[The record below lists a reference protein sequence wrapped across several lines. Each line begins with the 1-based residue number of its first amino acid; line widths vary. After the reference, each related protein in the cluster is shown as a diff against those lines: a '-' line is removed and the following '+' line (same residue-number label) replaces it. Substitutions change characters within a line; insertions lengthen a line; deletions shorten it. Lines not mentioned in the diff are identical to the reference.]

1 MRQDGLAGSLGQGL
15 KYVSSNGLKF
25 AYETFGHNSHPAII
39 LVAGL
44 YNQMVRW
51 PEAFCENLASRDFF
65 VIRFDNRDIGFSD
78 WMTGKRAPCIIR
90 QAMKYWFE
98 IPVKVPYTLDDM
110 AADTVGILDAL
121 SIEKAHFVGMS
132 MGGMICQ
139 IAAARYPDRAFS
151 LTSIMS
157 SSGVLGKGKPS
168 WKASMQM
175 LKTPSKGQSRIDNTV
190 EILQFLGSPGYPV
203 SDSIV
208 RDMAELEYG
217 RGSNPAGYLRQMAA
231 INTAPNRVGLLQSLE
246 MPALILHG
254 REDLLVPLS
263 GGIDTARHI
272 RDSRLVVFPGM
283 GHNLP
288 PQLLERFAQLI
299 AENGTHRLPSVEMK
313 NSDR

>member
-1 MRQDGLAGSLGQGL
+1 MRRDGLSDFRDQET
-15 KYVSSNGLKF
+15 KYINSNGLKF
-25 AYETFGHNSHPAII
+25 AYETFGKKSQPAII

-51 PEAFCENLASRDFF
+51 PEAFCQNLASRDFF
-65 VIRFDNRDIGFSD
+65 VIRFDNRDIGLSD
-78 WMTGKRAPCIIR
+78 WMTGKQAPSIIR
-90 QAMKYWFE
+90 QVMKSRFG
-98 IPVKVPYTLDDM
+98 IPVKVPYSLDDM

-121 SIEKAHFVGMS
+121 GIEKAHFVGMS

-139 IAAARYPDRAFS
+139 IASARYPSRAFS

-157 SSGVLGKGKPS
+157 SSGALKKGRPS
-168 WKASMQM
+168 WKVSMQM
-175 LKTPSKGQSRIDNTV
+175 LKRPSRGQSRIDNTV

-208 RDMAELEYG
+208 RAMAELEFG

-231 INTAPNRVGLLQSLE
+231 INTAPNRVHLLNSLKI
-246 MPALILHG
+246 PALIIHG

-263 GGIDTARHI
+263 AGIDTAKHI
-272 RDSRLVVFPGM
+272 RNSRLVVFPGM

-288 PQLLERFAQLI
+288 LQLLERFAELI
-299 AENGTHRLPSVEMK
+299 AENAK
-313 NSDR
+313 